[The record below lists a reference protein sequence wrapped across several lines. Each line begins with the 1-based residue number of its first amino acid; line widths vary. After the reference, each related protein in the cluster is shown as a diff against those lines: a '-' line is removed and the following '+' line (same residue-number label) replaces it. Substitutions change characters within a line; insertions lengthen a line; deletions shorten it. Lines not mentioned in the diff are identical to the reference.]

1 MATNVYQVKGM
12 SCDHCK
18 HAVESALQG
27 LQGVEKATVDLGR
40 GEVSVE
46 LISPVSLSEI
56 AAAIDDAGY
65 ELVTK

>member
-12 SCDHCK
+12 SCNHCK

-27 LQGVEKATVDLGR
+27 LQGVEKATVDLGS

-46 LISPVSLSEI
+46 FISPVSLSEI